1 MGLIPVAES
10 GYDVSALAGLKV
22 RGGGCV
28 TGTQDVLAA
37 VQAGDVQQLKDLLA
51 QDRSLGTARDGSG
64 VSALMHAL
72 YRQRKDLVD
81 VLRGTGMELDIFEAA
96 SLGRSDLVEEMV
108 ERDPRMAF
116 ARSGDGFTPL
126 HFAAFFGQETV
137 ARVLLE
143 HHADAGAVADNPM
156 KVMPLHSAAA
166 GRNMAIVRA
175 LLEHGAPVNAKQER
189 GYTALHEAA
198 QQGNQLMVDLLLK
211 YGANPNAKNDDG
223 VTADQIAQEKG
234 HADLAERLRAA

>member
-1 MGLIPVAES
+1 VA
-10 GYDVSALAGLKV
+10 DAHNVM
-22 RGGGCV
+22 
-28 TGTQDVLAA
+28 TA
-37 VQAGDVQQLKDLLA
+37 VQSGNVEQLKELLG
-51 QDRSLGTARDGSG
+51 QDRSLGTARDQSG

-72 YRQRKDLVD
+72 YRQRKDMVD
-81 VLRGTGMELDIFEAA
+81 VLRATGLELDIFEAT
-96 SLGRSDLVEEMV
+96 SLGRSDLVEEML
-108 ERDPRMAF
+108 ERDPRLANV
-116 ARSGDGFTPL
+116 RSGDGFTPL
-126 HFAAFFGQETV
+126 HFAAFFGHESA

-198 QQGNQLMVDLLLK
+198 QQGNQMMVDLLLK
-211 YGANPNAKNDDG
+211 YGANPTAKNDDG
-223 VTADQIAQEKG
+223 ITADQLAQEKG

>member
-1 MGLIPVAES
+1 MSDAQNVM
-10 GYDVSALAGLKV
+10 
-22 RGGGCV
+22 
-28 TGTQDVLAA
+28 AA
-37 VQAGDVQQLKDLLA
+37 VQSGNVEQLKELLA
-51 QDRSLGTARDGSG
+51 EDRSLGTARDQSG

-72 YRQRKDLVD
+72 YRQRKDMVD
-81 VLRGTGMELDIFEAA
+81 ALRATGLELDVFEAT
-96 SLGRSDLVEEMV
+96 SLGRSDLIEEML
-108 ERDPRMAF
+108 ERDPRLANVC
-116 ARSGDGFTPL
+116 SGDGFTPL
-126 HFAAFFGQETV
+126 HFAAFFGHESA

-198 QQGNQLMVDLLLK
+198 QQGNQMMVDLLLK

-223 VTADQIAQEKG
+223 VTADQLAQEKG

>member
-1 MGLIPVAES
+1 M
-10 GYDVSALAGLKV
+10 
-22 RGGGCV
+22 
-28 TGTQDVLAA
+28 TGAQDVMAA
-37 VQAGDVQQLKDLLA
+37 VQSGNVEQLKELLA

-72 YRQRKDLVD
+72 YRQRKDIVD
-81 VLRGTGMELDIFEAA
+81 VLRATGLEFDVFEAT
-96 SLGRSDLVEEMV
+96 SMGRSDLVEEMV
-108 ERDPRMAF
+108 ERDPRLAN

-126 HFAAFFGQETV
+126 HFAAFFGHESA

-143 HHADAGAVADNPM
+143 HHADAGAVANNPM

-198 QQGNQLMVDLLLK
+198 QQGNQMMVDLLLK

-223 VTADQIAQEKG
+223 ITADQLAQEKG
-234 HADLAERLRAA
+234 HADIAERLRAA

>member
-1 MGLIPVAES
+1 MGAQEV
-10 GYDVSALAGLKV
+10 
-22 RGGGCV
+22 V
-28 TGTQDVLAA
+28 TA
-37 VQAGDVQQLKDLLA
+37 VQSGNVEQLKELLA
-51 QDRSLGTARDGSG
+51 QDRSLGTARDGNG

-72 YRQRKDLVD
+72 YRQRKDMVD
-81 VLRGTGMELDIFEAA
+81 VLRATGLEFDVFEAT
-96 SLGRSDLVEEMV
+96 SMGRSDLVEEMV
-108 ERDPRMAF
+108 ERDPRLANS
-116 ARSGDGFTPL
+116 RSGDGFTPL
-126 HFAAFFGQETV
+126 HFAAFFGHESL

-143 HHADAGAVADNPM
+143 HHADAGAVANNPM

-198 QQGNQLMVDLLLK
+198 QQGNQMMVDLLLK

-223 VTADQIAQEKG
+223 ITADQLAQEKG
-234 HADLAERLRAA
+234 HSDIAERLRAA

>member
-1 MGLIPVAES
+1 
-10 GYDVSALAGLKV
+10 
-22 RGGGCV
+22 V
-28 TGTQDVLAA
+28 TGAQDVMAA
-37 VQAGDVQQLKDLLA
+37 VQSGNVEQLKELLA
-51 QDRSLGTARDGSG
+51 QDRSLGAARDGSG

-72 YRQRKDLVD
+72 YRQRKDIVD
-81 VLRGTGMELDIFEAA
+81 ALRATGLEFDVFEAA
-96 SLGRSDLVEEMV
+96 SMGRSDLVEEMV
-108 ERDPRMAF
+108 ERDPRLAN

-126 HFAAFFGQETV
+126 HFAAFFGHESV

-143 HHADAGAVADNPM
+143 HHADAGAVANNPM

-198 QQGNQLMVDLLLK
+198 QQGNQMMVDLLLK

-223 VTADQIAQEKG
+223 ITADQLAQEKG
-234 HADLAERLRAA
+234 HADIAERLRAA